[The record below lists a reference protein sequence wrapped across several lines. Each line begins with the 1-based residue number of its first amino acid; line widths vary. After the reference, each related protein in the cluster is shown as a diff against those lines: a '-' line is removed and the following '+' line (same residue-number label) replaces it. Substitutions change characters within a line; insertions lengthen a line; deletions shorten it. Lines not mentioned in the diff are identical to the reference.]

1 MMTHAFTLFAAL
13 TLAASP
19 AIAQVPQTDQR
30 NAADSAKA
38 FSLDLPPPGGQTQP
52 LTPRAPDGQNQTL
65 VSFTLDTPI
74 EQLLA
79 DPRARAVLDADL
91 PGMSAD
97 PNLPKFQLMSLRQLQ
112 PMTGGQM
119 SNALLAKTGADLAA
133 TVQPMTGGQMS
144 NALLAKTGADLAVAP
159 AAQMTAPTPPATV
172 SAATRKKMDSGR

>member
-1 MMTHAFTLFAAL
+1 M
-13 TLAASP
+13 
-19 AIAQVPQTDQR
+19 
-30 NAADSAKA
+30 
-38 FSLDLPPPGGQTQP
+38 
-52 LTPRAPDGQNQTL
+52 
-65 VSFTLDTPI
+65 SFTLDTPI

-133 TVQPMTGGQMS
+133 I
-144 NALLAKTGADLAVAP
+144 AP

>member
-1 MMTHAFTLFAAL
+1 MIHRPVLFVVLA
-13 TLAASP
+13 LAASP
-19 AIAQVPQTDQR
+19 VVAQVPSDQR
-30 NAADSAKA
+30 TAADSAKA
-38 FSLDLPPPGGQTQP
+38 FSLDLPAPADPMQTLP
-52 LTPRAPDGQNQTL
+52 PRAPEGRPQTL

-97 PNLPKFQLMSLRQLQ
+97 SNLAKFQLMSLRQLQ

-119 SNALLAKTGADLAA
+119 TNALLEKTGADLAA
-133 TVQPMTGGQMS
+133 IAPSAETSPPM
-144 NALLAKTGADLAVAP
+144 A
-159 AAQMTAPTPPATV
+159 PATV